1 MSQMRKKLGWFVH
14 FYTALGL
21 VANLFSLF
29 ALLKLDAQSFFLF
42 NLLAVAIDG
51 TDGFMAR
58 ALEVKKHIPEF
69 DGALLDN
76 IIDFLTFTFLPLS
89 ALIFLGI
96 LEHTPLNLALLSIPI
111 MASSYGFCQ
120 TRAKTED
127 AFVGFPSYWNI
138 IVLYF
143 FLFRDDLS
151 SMHMHAILMILSVL
165 VFVPI
170 HYVYPTKTKKLFKT
184 TLFLSSVYMILLTIL
199 SIFPTHPISKK
210 IALASLCYVVYYSV
224 LSLSHHFEIKR
235 RINDNLSKSSS

>member
-1 MSQMRKKLGWFVH
+1 MSQIRKKLGWFVH

-29 ALLKLDAQSFFLF
+29 ALVKNDAQSFFLL

-58 ALEVKKHIPEF
+58 YLEVKKNIPEF

-96 LEHTPLNLALLSIPI
+96 LAHDYFNLVLLTIPI

-143 FLFRDDLS
+143 FLFKDDLS
-151 SMHMHAILMILSVL
+151 PVSMHCILITLSIL

-184 TLFLSSVYMILLTIL
+184 TLILSSLYMILLTIL
-199 SIFPTHPISKK
+199 SIFPTHPSAKK
-210 IALASLCYVVYYSV
+210 IGLASLIYVLYYSI
-224 LSLSHHFEIKR
+224 LSFNHHFEIKR
-235 RINDNLSKSSS
+235 RMNDKLISH